1 MAKTGA
7 HFSPCNVGSVEKH
20 NERNPE
26 YLKSVEASGR
36 SLYFFQELTPNNT
49 SWVNPDYGEKTCSDI
64 FKDMVKLYTEKVGQA
79 PQLNDRER
87 INKKTGRKYKVAGWS
102 PIREAVIPIKADTTI
117 EDFKPIVDWLKSK
130 GWNVIRID
138 LHKDEGHKNQVTG
151 ERKMNYHAHLVA
163 DCLDWKT
170 GRTVK
175 LSNDDMSLKGI
186 QGIIAEALGMERG
199 KKKEVTGA
207 EHRDMWQQ
215 KEYAASRNFN
225 RLDIQVKGLSKMIE
239 NLNKN
244 KTDILQEIEDL
255 KKQAANGKITQEQLD
270 KEIESRQSKLDEIE
284 GKLQDKTQ
292 KLRTAEQQLAEIT
305 RRRLEADREYHAL
318 QRAINKDQT
327 TLQDRTLRDMSA
339 TGWDIAAEE
348 TKQRYER
355 ISDYAESLSPSE
367 RRVFDNM
374 YHTIFDGSIVED
386 MARAGNEIAAV
397 ATALSLGY
405 VQQAVTFAE
414 THGGGGGNPESGW
427 GRNPEDNDEDWR
439 RRCFKMAR
447 AMMKPSKGRL
457 VQRSSGFHR

>member
-36 SLYFFQELTPNNT
+36 NLYFFQELTPNNT
-49 SWVNPDYGEKTCSDI
+49 SWVNPGYGGKTCSDI

-244 KTDILQEIEDL
+244 KADILQEIEDL
-255 KKQAANGKITQEQLD
+255 KKQAAEGKITQEQLD
-270 KEIESRQSKLDEIE
+270 KEISAQQSKLEDIE
-284 GKLQDKTQ
+284 RKLSDKTE
-292 KLRTAEQQLAEIT
+292 KLRTAEQQVADNT
-305 RRRLEADREYHAL
+305 RKYLQADREYHAL
-318 QRAINKDQT
+318 QRAINKDLT
-327 TLQDRTLRDMSA
+327 TLQDRTLRDISA
-339 TGWDIAAEE
+339 TGWDIATEE
-348 TKQRYER
+348 TRKLQER
-355 ISDYAESLSPSE
+355 LYDFRKDLNDDDREAL
-367 RRVFDNM
+367 DD
-374 YHTIFDGSIVED
+374 IFHGSIVED
-386 MARAGNEIAAV
+386 LAERGNEIAAV

-405 VQQAVTFAE
+405 VKEAVTFAE
-414 THGGGGGNPESGW
+414 SHGGGGCGPEGGW
-427 GRNPEDNDEDWR
+427 GKDPWEDEDKWR
-439 RRCFKMAR
+439 KRCFHMAR
-447 AMMKPSKGRL
+447 TMMRPAKGRV
-457 VQRSSGFHR
+457 VQRSGGFHR

>member
-36 SLYFFQELTPNNT
+36 NLYFFQELTPNNT
-49 SWVNPDYGEKTCSDI
+49 SWVNPDYGGKTCSDI

-244 KTDILQEIEDL
+244 KADILQEIEDL
-255 KKQAANGKITQEQLD
+255 KKQADDGKITQEQLD
-270 KEIESRQSKLDEIE
+270 KEISARQSKLDDIE
-284 GKLQDKTQ
+284 GRLQDKTQ

-327 TLQDRTLRDMSA
+327 TLQDRTLRDISA
-339 TGWDIAAEE
+339 TGWDIATEE
-348 TKQRYER
+348 TRKLQER
-355 ISDYAESLSPSE
+355 LYDFRKDLNDDDREAL
-367 RRVFDNM
+367 DD
-374 YHTIFDGSIVED
+374 IFHGSIVED
-386 MARAGNEIAAV
+386 LAERGNEIAAV

-405 VQQAVTFAE
+405 VKEAVTFAE
-414 THGGGGGNPESGW
+414 SHGGGGCGPEGGW
-427 GRNPEDNDEDWR
+427 GKDPWEDEDKWR
-439 RRCFKMAR
+439 KRCFHMAR
-447 AMMKPSKGRL
+447 TMMRPAKGRV
-457 VQRSSGFHR
+457 VQRSGGFHR